1 MKLRHKIYMC
11 VLILIMVQTAF
22 GCTDK
27 KESEADSDKANY
39 AIQIGL
45 SFDSFV
51 LERWTRDRDIFVS
64 KAAALGAE
72 VNVQNANGSLD
83 TQREQLEYLIN
94 KNVDALV
101 IVAADCDGLSDI
113 VEEAKKKEIPVIA
126 YDRLINGAEIDLYIS
141 FDNQQVGELMAESLM
156 KATEGKGKYLMLTGP
171 TTDNNIKMIE
181 DGFMNKISGS
191 TIEIADIMHAE
202 NWRAEDAYEYL
213 ENNSGIINE
222 IDGIMCGNDGI
233 ATQVVRFLSENGVAG
248 DIPVVAQ
255 DADLEACQHIVE
267 GTQLMTV
274 YKPIDILAE
283 KAAEASVQIAKKYRE
298 KNIGSTNKEEVLIEP
313 VAVDKSNIDQVIIA
327 GGFHLKDEVYLN
339 VKE

>member
-1 MKLRHKIYMC
+1 VKKKILIYVC
-11 VLILIMVQTAF
+11 LLILLIVQVLS
-22 GCTDK
+22 GCENKNETGTENDN
-27 KESEADSDKANY
+27 ANET
-39 AIQIGL
+39 IQIGL

-64 KAAALGAE
+64 KAATLGAE
-72 VNVQNANGSLD
+72 VNVQNANGSLE
-83 TQREQLEYLIN
+83 TQREQLRYLIS

-113 VEEAKKKEIPVIA
+113 VTEAKKKGIAVIA
-126 YDRLINGAEIDLYIS
+126 YDRLINDADIDLYIS
-141 FDNQQVGELMAESLM
+141 FDNRYVGELMAGSLM
-156 KATEGKGKYLMLTGP
+156 KATGCEGKYIMLTGP

-181 DGFMNKISGS
+181 KGFMDKISGND
-191 TIEIADIMHAE
+191 IEIVDILHVE
-202 NWRAEDAYEYL
+202 NWRAEYAYEYL
-213 ENNSGIINE
+213 ENNSDIIYE
-222 IDGIMCGNDGI
+222 IDGIMCGNDSI
-233 ATQVVRFLSENGVAG
+233 ATQVTKFLSENGMAG

-283 KAAEASVQIAKKYRE
+283 KAAEASVYIAQKYRE
-298 KNIGSTNKEEVLIEP
+298 NNVESIDMEEVLIEP
-313 VAVDKSNIDQVIIA
+313 VAVDKNNIDKVIIA